1 MWWFCHQERL
11 SAASVSFLL
20 DESDTVLAYENKGK
34 NSEQTQSGHDPL
46 MSALDNLNRVQQ
58 LEIIHGTR
66 KTTRVH
72 TVLHGK
78 LHCNNTTVLQI
89 CYWVLEF
96 FAFVGFRVQRHE
108 EWTEGLSAE
117 ICCRRK
123 SEFETEDWWC
133 HVTVSALIGW
143 VMMSCDFSDRLWLL
157 MTSVSSSSSSRVVRD
172 GESMPDVSTAPDDI
186 WPPAV
191 PLKTFDLSWSPDWEC
206 RPSVIFFPFL
216 VSRRCCRFSE

>member
-1 MWWFCHQERL
+1 MWWFCHQERV
-11 SAASVSFLL
+11 SAASLSFLL

-34 NSEQTQSGHDPL
+34 NSEQTQPGHDPL

-66 KTTRVH
+66 KTTCVH
-72 TVLHGK
+72 S
-78 LHCNNTTVLQI
+78 TTHAHRSVT
-89 CYWVLEF
+89 EF
-96 FAFVGFRVQRHE
+96 FVFVGFRVQRHE
-108 EWTEGLSAE
+108 EWTEGLPAE
-117 ICCRRK
+117 IRCRRK

-157 MTSVSSSSSSRVVRD
+157 MTSVSSSSSSRVVRG
-172 GESMPDVSTAPDDI
+172 GELMPDVSTAPDDL

-206 RPSVIFFPFL
+206 RPSVIFFPCL
-216 VSRRCCRFSE
+216 VSRRCCGFSE